1 MRFSLPFEIHIYLR
15 LRTEFKLLLPTA
27 SRNVLDRIDHDPLL
41 FNNSG
46 VLQLYR
52 AMVTLKYNF
61 TYFTA
66 SGSGRFILGAAVSSL
81 YSVRTFDNEF
91 EL

>member
-1 MRFSLPFEIHIYLR
+1 M
-15 LRTEFKLLLPTA
+15 
-27 SRNVLDRIDHDPLL
+27 LDRIDHDPLL

-52 AMVTLKYNF
+52 AMVTLIYNF

-66 SGSGRFILGAAVSSL
+66 FGSARFILGAVSSF

>member
-1 MRFSLPFEIHIYLR
+1 
-15 LRTEFKLLLPTA
+15 
-27 SRNVLDRIDHDPLL
+27 VLDRIDHDPLL

-46 VLQLYR
+46 VLQLYW
-52 AMVTLKYNF
+52 AMVMTLKYNF